1 MDLWRVHCL
10 GWLLVLLLFSH
21 EAAGGGGAEQVAT
34 QAHHDASRRLAAQV
48 AHGTPERDVTSPLAT
63 VPVDNPAANP
73 TVTST
78 TNPAAMPGTQTTPS
92 LANPVAAGGG
102 GGGGG
107 GSWCVA
113 SPSAS
118 TAALQVA
125 LDYAC
130 GQGGVDCSAI
140 QSGGGCF
147 NPNTV
152 HDHASFAF
160 NSYYQKNPVQTSCD
174 FAGTAILT
182 STDPNPFTSR
192 CNSAGSSSCKYP
204 STSTGASVL
213 NTSTPTNPAFGGYDN
228 SPPGFGNNSPP
239 LYGSMSPPGYN
250 DNIGAAAAMAGS
262 KETLLSL
269 ACVVATVS
277 LNLYK

>member
-1 MDLWRVHCL
+1 MDLGPVHCL
-10 GWLLVLLLFSH
+10 ACLLVLLLFSH
-21 EAAGGGGAEQVAT
+21 GGGAEQTAT
-34 QAHHDASRRLAAQV
+34 EARHDASRRLTGV
-48 AHGTPERDVTSPLAT
+48 AKLESAHETPERDVTSPLAT
-63 VPVDNPAANP
+63 VPVETNP

-78 TNPAAMPGTQTTPS
+78 NPAAMPATQTPS
-92 LANPVAAGGG
+92 LANPVAAA
-102 GGGGG
+102 GG

-113 SPSAS
+113 SLSAS
-118 TAALQVA
+118 STALQVA

-152 HDHASFAF
+152 RDHASYAF

-182 STDPNPFTSR
+182 SIDPS
-192 CNSAGSSSCKYP
+192 SSSCKYP

-228 SPPGFGNNSPP
+228 SPPGYSNGNSPP
-239 LYGSMSPPGYN
+239 LYGSMSPPGYT
-250 DNIGAAAAMAGS
+250 DNVGAAAAMAGS
-262 KETLLSL
+262 RRKVLSL
-269 ACVVATVS
+269 ACLVVAMVP
-277 LNLYK
+277 LNLYE

>member
-1 MDLWRVHCL
+1 MQSLKLDAIQTELAP
-10 GWLLVLLLFSH
+10 
-21 EAAGGGGAEQVAT
+21 EAAGRGAEKVAT
-34 QAHHDASRRLAAQV
+34 QAHHDASRRLAGV
-48 AHGTPERDVTSPLAT
+48 ARLESAHDMPERDVTSPLAT
-63 VPVDNPAANP
+63 VPVDNPATNP
-73 TVTST
+73 TVTS

-102 GGGGG
+102 GGG
-107 GSWCVA
+107 SWCVA

-118 TAALQVA
+118 KAALQVA

-140 QSGGGCF
+140 QSGGSCF
-147 NPNTV
+147 NPDTV
-152 HDHASFAF
+152 RDHASFAF
-160 NSYYQKNPVQTSCD
+160 NNYYQKNPVQTSCD

-182 STDPNPFTSR
+182 STDPS
-192 CNSAGSSSCKYP
+192 SSSCKYP

-213 NTSTPTNPAFGGYDN
+213 NTSTPTTPTFGGYDN
-228 SPPGFGNNSPP
+228 SPPGLGNSPP
-239 LYGSMSPPGYN
+239 LYGSMSPPGYS
-250 DNIGAAAAMAGS
+250 DNIGAAAAMASS
-262 KETLLSL
+262 KKTLLSL

>member
-1 MDLWRVHCL
+1 MDLGPVHCL
-10 GWLLVLLLFSH
+10 ACLLVLLLFSH
-21 EAAGGGGAEQVAT
+21 GFEKIKLKWKDEVRTRHRSYALAEAAGGGAEQTAT
-34 QAHHDASRRLAAQV
+34 EARHDASRRLTGV
-48 AHGTPERDVTSPLAT
+48 AKLESAHETPERDVTSPLAT
-63 VPVDNPAANP
+63 VPVETNP

-78 TNPAAMPGTQTTPS
+78 NPAAMPATQTPS
-92 LANPVAAGGG
+92 LANP
-102 GGGGG
+102 
-107 GSWCVA
+107 
-113 SPSAS
+113 
-118 TAALQVA
+118 VA

-152 HDHASFAF
+152 RDHASYAF

-182 STDPNPFTSR
+182 SIDPS
-192 CNSAGSSSCKYP
+192 SSSCKYP

-228 SPPGFGNNSPP
+228 SPPGYSNGNSPP
-239 LYGSMSPPGYN
+239 LYGSMSPPGYT
-250 DNIGAAAAMAGS
+250 DNVGAAAAMAGS
-262 KETLLSL
+262 RRKVLSL
-269 ACVVATVS
+269 ACLVVAMVP
-277 LNLYK
+277 LNLYE

>member
-1 MDLWRVHCL
+1 MSYA
-10 GWLLVLLLFSH
+10 LVE
-21 EAAGGGGAEQVAT
+21 EAAWGGGAEQVAT

-152 HDHASFAF
+152 RDHASFAF
-160 NSYYQKNPVQTSCD
+160 NSYYQKNPVATSCD
-174 FAGTAILT
+174 FGGTATITNTDPSKLISVPTQQHLNQCGHNFLT
-182 STDPNPFTSR
+182 SLLVFHPCRFRVVPVFSLEVR
-192 CNSAGSSSCKYP
+192 FRFRANSNK
-204 STSTGASVL
+204 
-213 NTSTPTNPAFGGYDN
+213 F
-228 SPPGFGNNSPP
+228 
-239 LYGSMSPPGYN
+239 
-250 DNIGAAAAMAGS
+250 
-262 KETLLSL
+262 
-269 ACVVATVS
+269 
-277 LNLYK
+277 